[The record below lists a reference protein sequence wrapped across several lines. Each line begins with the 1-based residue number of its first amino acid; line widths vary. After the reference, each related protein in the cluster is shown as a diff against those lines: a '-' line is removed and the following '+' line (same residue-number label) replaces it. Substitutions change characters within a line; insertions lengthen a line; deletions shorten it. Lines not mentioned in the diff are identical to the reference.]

1 MHVCTSEWEAQ
12 KPNWSTMGEE
22 IKTRTNYSSEERCY
36 KGEKKNRVAAGE
48 RCAIKEGIIFSSTKD
63 VTVNV

>member
-1 MHVCTSEWEAQ
+1 
-12 KPNWSTMGEE
+12 MGEE
-22 IKTRTNYSSEERCY
+22 IKTRTNYSSEERCC